1 MSSLRVTRR
10 LLALLAADVP
20 GLAALSLFLTFA
32 MSLSEGISLLLLMPL
47 LDLVGVNQRNTMPN
61 VEAWLRK
68 AFDLA
73 GAVPTLG
80 SVLAIFVALTAVRA
94 ALAHAQNRVAAV
106 VREDLVVSVRRR
118 LYVAISSMTWS
129 RFVTRR
135 QSEFVHALTGEVG
148 TVGTAANQLLG
159 LVVQVVELGVYLGLA
174 FHFSPAMS
182 LLVLASGFVLAV
194 GVRGRVAESRTLGK
208 QAARMRERL
217 HGSVAEFIGSMK
229 TAKSFGAVQQHLDVF
244 DRLGD
249 EIRQVSLK
257 VNAGENELQRTL
269 ELGSTV
275 MLAIVVYLSVNI
287 IDVHPGQLLIVIYVF
302 ARFMPRLIA
311 AYRRVQ
317 ALAGALPILEVVM
330 KLQAACEE
338 AAEPL
343 HGNARPIALTR
354 AVQFDRVSFTY
365 EQRGERSALDE
376 VTLEMPMGR
385 TTAIVGLS
393 GSGKSTA
400 VDLLLGLLTPTSG
413 CVRVDGQPLD
423 GSVLTSWREQ
433 VSYVPQDTF
442 LFHDTVRANLVWA
455 RPDATDADLWRA
467 LRMAAAD
474 RFVEDLPQGLD
485 TIVGE
490 RGVLV
495 SGGER
500 QRLSLSRALL
510 RRPRILVL
518 DEATSALDS
527 ETEGRIQQAI
537 EGLHRQMTIVIVTHR
552 LSMVSGADLIHVI
565 EGGRL
570 KESGT
575 WETLLDTPGG
585 RFRDLCQAQGIHERP
600 RAVLA
605 ETHGA

>member
-20 GLAALSLFLTFA
+20 GLAALSLLLTFA

-73 GAVPTLG
+73 GAEPTLG
-80 SVLAIFVALTAVRA
+80 SVLTIFVALTAVRA
-94 ALAHAQNRVAAV
+94 ALAHAQNRVAALA
-106 VREDLVVSVRRR
+106 REDLVVRVRRR

-174 FHFSPAMS
+174 FHFSPTMS

-275 MLAIVVYLSVNI
+275 MLAIVVYLSVNV

-343 HGNARPIALTR
+343 HGDARPIAFTH
-354 AVQFDRVSFTY
+354 AVQFDRVSFAY
-365 EQRGERSALDE
+365 EQRGERPALDE
-376 VTLEMPMGR
+376 VSLDMPMGR

-400 VDLLLGLLTPTSG
+400 VDLLLGLLTPTTGS
-413 CVRVDGQPLD
+413 VRVDGQPLD
-423 GSVLTSWREQ
+423 GSVLASWREQ

-474 RFVEDLPQGLD
+474 RFVEELPQGLE

-500 QRLSLSRALL
+500 QRLSLARALL

-575 WETLLDTPGG
+575 WETLLDTPGS
-585 RFRDLCQAQGIHERP
+585 RFRDLCHAQGIHERP

-605 ETHGA
+605 EAHGA